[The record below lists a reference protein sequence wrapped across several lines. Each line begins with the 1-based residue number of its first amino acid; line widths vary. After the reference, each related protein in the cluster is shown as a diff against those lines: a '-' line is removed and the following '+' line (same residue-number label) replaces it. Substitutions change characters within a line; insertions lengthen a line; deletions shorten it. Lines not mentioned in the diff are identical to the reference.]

1 MLRRRNHPAGQ
12 KMTDAVDFRTDAR
25 ARRWRRTVRRTVLG
39 AKNQRPGLSPN
50 RPIRARAANSRP
62 PKSTKRHRWPPDAT
76 NSAASPG
83 FAMTSFPEAPR
94 ASEWCSICPQM
105 AIYAAAAAPRGVDG
119 GPARPY
125 KRRFTKLQRNAW
137 PIQNPPKR
145 LHGKA
150 RVVPWSIGHAARA
163 CAARYERSRRRSP
176 PAIDPS
182 RSPPWPKPN
191 R

>member
-12 KMTDAVDFRTDAR
+12 KMTDAVDFRTGAR
-25 ARRWRRTVRRTVLG
+25 ACRWRRTVHRTVLG
-39 AKNQRPGLSPN
+39 ARNQRPGLSLTAQSVRGGEQPPPLKAPN
-50 RPIRARAANSRP
+50 ATVA
-62 PKSTKRHRWPPDAT
+62 PDAT

-150 RVVPWSIGHAARA
+150 RVVP
-163 CAARYERSRRRSP
+163 
-176 PAIDPS
+176 
-182 RSPPWPKPN
+182 
-191 R
+191 